1 MSIFKTNDYSK
12 AERVKAVYGGDE
24 KKQSEENIIKSI
36 RNVFKLKK
44 NEATKGRIIWGIT
57 TLFKQKYNYY
67 KPTRVGHLWNNNHIK
82 HESSGDRNK
91 NLSVKEYLDK
101 IKAYLGYIA
110 INLQKSDTW
119 KIQLTIA
126 INFISSKDVDE
137 EHVMNSKSNNIE
149 YMLYDNANDP
159 VNEPFE

>member
-1 MSIFKTNDYSK
+1 M
-12 AERVKAVYGGDE
+12 
-24 KKQSEENIIKSI
+24 
-36 RNVFKLKK
+36 
-44 NEATKGRIIWGIT
+44 
-57 TLFKQKYNYY
+57 
-67 KPTRVGHLWNNNHIK
+67 
-82 HESSGDRNK
+82 
-91 NLSVKEYLDK
+91 
-101 IKAYLGYIA
+101 GYIA